1 MTDRQQEQDPQ
12 QQQDQPSQEQPP
24 NGEESGQQHEMDLAQ
39 LEDEAKDILEE
50 ERENRELRKVFFK
63 SDGRTVEKDW

>member
-1 MTDRQQEQDPQ
+1 
-12 QQQDQPSQEQPP
+12 
-24 NGEESGQQHEMDLAQ
+24 MDLAQ